1 VCPSR
6 RSLLPANHSLFS
18 VLLKLL
24 SCPEGT
30 AKSKPKAGEKY
41 FTTAIFGHKVITKY
55 SPSYTH
61 THTHT
66 YNYTER
72 VTGVERLWRRQEP
85 LIAKKLIFTKSY

>member
-61 THTHT
+61 THTLPIT
-66 YNYTER
+66 LRELR
-72 VTGVERLWRRQEP
+72 GWSDCGDD
-85 LIAKKLIFTKSY
+85 KSL